1 MTSCGL
7 PADVVIT
14 RPLRRWPRLRGPGL
28 DLTGLSVLRIAT
40 AAWLLLDLLQ
50 RAAGIGL
57 LQSDGGAFSRATLI
71 AESGAHGGANV
82 GEWSLHLIT
91 GSIELQGVLLAIAAL
106 AHVTLLVGWRTRA
119 SAVISA
125 IFLVSL
131 AHRTPLAALP
141 LDPLLAALAWWCAV
155 LPCGAR
161 LSLDAA
167 RRGPGGPPARLS
179 GWLSWLFAVTMVM
192 LTVGLAR
199 ISPLLAVWPLIMVAL
214 PCIPHTW
221 WQRIPA
227 AWKRPA
233 VTIWID
239 GECGICTRA
248 GRLLTQIHGGDLTL
262 RLIQEDPQ
270 VHALSDAH
278 TSWVVDAGGQRLLGW
293 AGVRAMCWR
302 SPWLWPLALPLPWLG
317 EEIYATIATNRH
329 RPWWGWMGPIPA
341 EEPLRP
347 LMQWAIAVLVFVCL
361 SWEPA
366 MRASGVL
373 VTAAPGLG
381 LLTAPA
387 IFTNGTRGDLR
398 TGGKAL
404 IIEPAAALPD
414 EYRAFSSPRTRAHLS
429 RLSSHPL
436 AARAYLDHLTRLA
449 AQRSSAVQQAELRAW
464 SNGPDGWRSTM
475 IATPP
480 WP

>member
-7 PADVVIT
+7 PADVVMT
-14 RPLRRWPRLRGPGL
+14 RPLRTWPRLCGPGL
-28 DLTGLSVLRIAT
+28 DLTGLSILRIAT

-71 AESGAHGGANV
+71 AESSALDGSLI

-91 GSIELQGVLLAIAAL
+91 GSIELQGVLLALAAL

-119 SAVISA
+119 SALISA
-125 IFLVSL
+125 ILLVSL

-167 RRGPGGPPARLS
+167 RRGPGGPPARLG
-179 GWLSWLFAVTMVM
+179 GWLTWLFALTMVM
-192 LTVGLAR
+192 LTAVLAR

-214 PCIPHTW
+214 ACIPHTW

-248 GRLLTQIHGGDLTL
+248 GRLLTLIHGGDLTL
-262 RLIQEDPQ
+262 RLIQEDAQ

-302 SPWLWPLALPLPWLG
+302 SPWLWPFALPLPWLG
-317 EEIYATIATNRH
+317 EKIYATIATNRH
-329 RPWWGWMGPIPA
+329 RPWWGWMGPKPA

-347 LMQWAIAVLVFVCL
+347 LMQWAIAVLVIACL

-387 IFTNGTRGDLR
+387 TFASGARGDLR
-398 TGGKAL
+398 TGGGAL
-404 IIEPAAALPD
+404 LIEPASALPD
-414 EYRAFSSPRTRAHLS
+414 RYHTFSSSRTRAHLA
-429 RLSSHPL
+429 RLATHPL
-436 AARAYLDHLTRLA
+436 AARAYLDHLTRLS
-449 AQRSSAVQQAELRAW
+449 AQRGSPVQQAELRAW
-464 SNGPDGWRSTM
+464 SLGPDGWRSTM
-475 IATPP
+475 IATSP
-480 WP
+480 